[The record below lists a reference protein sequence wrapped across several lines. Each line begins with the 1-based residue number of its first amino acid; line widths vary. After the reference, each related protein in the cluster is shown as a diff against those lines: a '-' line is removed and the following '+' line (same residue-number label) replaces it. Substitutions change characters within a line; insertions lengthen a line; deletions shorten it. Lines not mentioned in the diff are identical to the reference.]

1 MGELVRDA
9 AAAAAS
15 SMDNS
20 SSASASASTSTS
32 TTSTSNSTSTSGRV
46 IDALVAW
53 ATQHGA
59 ALHPSVEVYSDAA
72 TGLSLRVKLTASKP
86 LAPWEPVVSLPTRLT
101 LSYLDALAD
110 ECPATRLHP
119 ELVAAAPP
127 HIVGR
132 LFLAKEC
139 LRGRDSFWWPYIE
152 ALPRPDADGHATAWA
167 LPPFWPPEEAELLD
181 GTNLEVG
188 IDKIRRDV
196 ARELDLVRELLGH
209 YPCADKSLS
218 ASLAVSPALYH
229 WAYCVFSS
237 RSFRPS
243 LVLSDAQRERLPSG
257 VSMDDFS
264 VLLPLFDIGNH
275 DMTTDIR
282 WDLVND
288 GDNDNARRCEL
299 KVGRSFA
306 PGDQVFN
313 NYSMKTNAE
322 LLLGYG
328 FMVPATESLHN
339 DYTHVRK
346 RTPGATGATA
356 ATGDEY
362 LISRRPFA
370 HPSSLLARSKQ
381 TLRLAPST
389 KVLRAFQH
397 VQPDMVW
404 DIFCTLTRGKEV
416 IPVTNGAKGEEAERL
431 RRERFFAGQVEG
443 CEARMFLE
451 QTVAVIQHKVLQELE
466 RLNETDVEIVGGDA
480 ELLTRNQRLALD
492 YRDRCRSVLE
502 GTLEAISED
511 EILNAM
517 LDADEEDGSHDD
529 EASQ

>member
-1 MGELVRDA
+1 MGELVRDDD
-9 AAAAAS
+9 AAAS
-15 SMDNS
+15 IAARMD
-20 SSASASASTSTS
+20 A
-32 TTSTSNSTSTSGRV
+32 RV
-46 IDALVAW
+46 DALVRW
-53 ATQHGA
+53 ATEHGA

-72 TGLSLRVKLTASKP
+72 TGLSLRVKPAAGKP
-86 LAPWEPVVSLPTRLT
+86 LAPYEPVVSLPTRLT

-110 ECPATRLHP
+110 DSPTRLHP

-127 HIVGR
+127 HVVGR
-132 LFLAKEC
+132 LFLAKEL
-139 LRGRDSFWWPYIE
+139 LRCRDSFWWPYIE
-152 ALPRPDADGHATAWA
+152 ALPQPDDIAAWA

-188 IDKIRRDV
+188 IEKIRGDV
-196 ARELDLVRELLGH
+196 QREIDQVRELLARH
-209 YPCADKSLS
+209 PCADEALS
-218 ASLAVSPALYH
+218 TALASPAIYR

-243 LVLSDAQRERLPSG
+243 LVLSDARREGLPAG

-264 VLLPLFDIGNH
+264 VLLPLFDVGNH

-282 WDLVND
+282 WDLD
-288 GDNDNARRCEL
+288 DAGRRCEL
-299 KVGRSFA
+299 KVGRA
-306 PGDQVFN
+306 HGPGEQIFN

-328 FMVPATESLHN
+328 FMIPATETLHN

-346 RTPGATGATA
+346 RTAATGPSGA
-356 ATGDEY
+356 AAAAGDEY

-370 HPSSLLARSKQ
+370 HPSSILARSKQ
-381 TLRLAPST
+381 TLRLDPST
-389 KVLRAFQH
+389 RVLRAFQH

-416 IPVTNGAKGEEAERL
+416 IPVAGSVQGEEAERL

-443 CEARMFLE
+443 DEARMFLE

-480 ELLTRNQRLALD
+480 DLLSRNQRLALD

-517 LDADEEDGSHDD
+517 LDADEEEEEEG
-529 EASQ
+529 Q